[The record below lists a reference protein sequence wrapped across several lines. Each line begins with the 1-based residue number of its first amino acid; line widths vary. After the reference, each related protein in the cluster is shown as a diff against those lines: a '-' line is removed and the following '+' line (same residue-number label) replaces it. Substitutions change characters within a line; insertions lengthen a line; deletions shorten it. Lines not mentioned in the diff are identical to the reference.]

1 MDEKLRESSLTIN
14 IEESILNDVLNRV
27 KKFKDNK

>member
-1 MDEKLRESSLTIN
+1 MDEKLREFSLTIN

-27 KKFKDNK
+27 KIQG